1 MQRVNSHTMRLRRLA
16 YNAKPSGFLAG
27 IRFDGDDL
35 NDELKKLGLRVR
47 HRTVGGT
54 PARKP
59 EQERPGKIAF
69 DERGNALF
77 QWGDD
82 RLSDDSDTGE
92 RLRSKALEHP
102 GLSMMDDE
110 PAANAPIR
118 PNPKGL
124 RVGYNPY
131 ESGVLAKKEWKRK
144 RDLNEL
150 SKWIE
155 AKKKLHG
162 KQEDE

>member
-1 MQRVNSHTMRLRRLA
+1 MS
-16 YNAKPSGFLAG
+16 
-27 IRFDGDDL
+27 L

-54 PARKP
+54 TPAKP
-59 EQERPGKIAF
+59 AAQRPGKIAF

-77 QWGDD
+77 EWSDQ
-82 RLSDDSDTGE
+82 RLTEDGDTGE
-92 RLRSKALEHP
+92 RLRSKALEHH
-102 GLSMMDDE
+102 GLSVVDDE
-110 PAANAPIR
+110 PPANAPIR
-118 PNPKGL
+118 TNPKGL

-144 RDLNEL
+144 RDLSEL

-162 KQEDE
+162 RKEED

>member
-1 MQRVNSHTMRLRRLA
+1 MVVIT
-16 YNAKPSGFLAG
+16 
-27 IRFDGDDL
+27 L

-47 HRTVGGT
+47 HRTVGGA
-54 PARKP
+54 PAQKI
-59 EQERPGKIAF
+59 EQEKPGKIAF
-69 DERGNALF
+69 DDRGNALF
-77 QWGDD
+77 EWGDD
-82 RLSDDSDTGE
+82 RLSEDSDTGE
-92 RLRSKALEHP
+92 RLRRQALEHP

-118 PNPKGL
+118 TNPKGL

-155 AKKKLHG
+155 AKKKMN
-162 KQEDE
+162 ERAEEE